1 MKNKNQKTNKS
12 NKTIKNTNKTIST
25 HTKVSKGIYKQVS
38 GKYAVRPTVNGKRI
52 HVTFTSIKAA
62 KAYLKGING

>member
-1 MKNKNQKTNKS
+1 MKKQV
-12 NKTIKNTNKTIST
+12 KNTTKTSQSIST

-38 GKYAVRPTVNGKRI
+38 GKYAVRPTVNGKRL

>member
-1 MKNKNQKTNKS
+1 MYNRISRKINKS
-12 NKTIKNTNKTIST
+12 KNT

-38 GKYAVRPTVNGKRI
+38 GKYAVRPTIDGKRL

>member
-1 MKNKNQKTNKS
+1 MKNQKTNKS
-12 NKTIKNTNKTIST
+12 NKTIKNTTINT

-38 GKYAVRPTVNGKRI
+38 GKYAVRPTVNGKRL